1 MSKFK
6 TDLERGKAG
15 EALFL
20 THFPQYEALNGYESD
35 FRNKETGDLAE
46 LKTDYYDMDKTPNF
60 FIELWSDINTKR
72 LGGPR
77 QAKKHGSKY
86 YYYLYINNMII
97 YEFNVEDLC
106 AFIGLNEDNYSNRY
120 IHNESWCTE
129 GLLVPRE
136 DLKHLA
142 KEIKL

>member
-1 MSKFK
+1 MSKFTK
-6 TDLERGKAG
+6 DLERGKAG
-15 EALFL
+15 EVLFL

-86 YYYLYINNMII
+86 FYYLYIKNMVIF
-97 YEFNVEDLC
+97 EFDIEALC
-106 AFIGLNEDNYSNRY
+106 KFIDENEINYDFHY
-120 IHNESWCTE
+120 IPNEGWATT
-129 GLLVPRE
+129 GILVPRE